1 MILLRQRNFARR
13 DYAGLDEKA
22 KASLRE
28 DRRAIAEE
36 LLNRRKKILN
46 QAAQKEHDY
55 NKALDFINKNPNEW
69 TGGANY
75 EKLPLETQRQ
85 INKIATNNTTAEH
98 EALNG
103 WKERYNKVLGQAK
116 DDANFDRQN
125 ALRDTERRAKLME
138 NIKQPQ
144 APTQNPTAPNSN
156 PAPTKPQT
164 PNKPGASSSPAAQKP
179 SGFISKNMQRAGRLF
194 KGTSR
199 YGKAGQIAAIG
210 TTALAAG
217 GLGYG
222 AYKAVKNKNKNNKN
236 K

>member
-22 KASLRE
+22 KASLLE
-28 DRRAIAEE
+28 DRRAIAED

-55 NKALDFINKNPNEW
+55 NKALDFIKGHEW
-69 TGGANY
+69 ASDGWHQ
-75 EKLPLETQRQ
+75 EFKKLPEGVRRQ
-85 INKIATNNTTAEH
+85 VSEITINDTVAENK
-98 EALNG
+98 ALNG
-103 WKERYNKVLGQAK
+103 WKERYNNVLGRAK
-116 DDANFDRQN
+116 DDANFDRQS

-138 NIKQPQ
+138 NTKQPQ
-144 APTQNPTAPNSN
+144 APTQNPTASN
-156 PAPTKPQT
+156 PNHASTKPQT
-164 PNKPGASSSPAAQKP
+164 PNKPGTSSSPAAQQS

-194 KGTSR
+194 KGTSK
-199 YGKAGQIAAIG
+199 YGRAGQIAAIG

-222 AYKAVKNKNKNNKN
+222 AYKAVKNKNQNNK
-236 K
+236 